1 MVCAEKL
8 FLYNIPQYSPMI
20 KKRLRQLISEEDPI
34 GIKFNWLIQILIL
47 LSVVSFSL
55 ETLPELSDRNHQIL
69 YVVEIFLVIIFS
81 LEYLARLFTAKKP
94 LQFVFSFY
102 GIIDLLAILPFFLH
116 FGFGFV
122 SLRALRFLRIFRIL
136 KLMRYNKA
144 INHFKAAFILAKEE
158 LVLFGMAA
166 LILLYFS
173 AVGIY
178 FFEHPVQPELFSSIF
193 SSLWWSVCTITT
205 VGYGDIYPVTIGGR
219 IFTFLVLIVG
229 LCIISV
235 PAGILASSLSRVK
248 VKQEIEKQL
257 DEYSSH

>member
-1 MVCAEKL
+1 ML
-8 FLYNIPQYSPMI
+8 

-34 GIKFNWLIQILIL
+34 GIKFNWLIQLFIL
-47 LSVVSFSL
+47 LFVVGFSV
-55 ETLPELSDRNHQIL
+55 ETLPDLSPKHHRIL
-69 YVVEIFLVIIFS
+69 HIGEVFLVVVFS
-81 LEYLARLFTAKKP
+81 LEYLARVISAENPWKFI
-94 LQFVFSFY
+94 FSFY
-102 GIIDLLAILPFFLH
+102 GLIDLIALLPFFMQ

-158 LVLFGMAA
+158 LILFGMAA

-178 FFEHPVQPELFSSIF
+178 FFEHPAQPEVFTSIF
-193 SSLWWSVCTITT
+193 SSLWWSVCTLTT
-205 VGYGDIYPVTIGGR
+205 VGYGDIFPITVGGR
-219 IFTFLVLIVG
+219 TFTFLVLIVG

-248 VKQEIEKQL
+248 VSQENEKKNN
-257 DEYSSH
+257 EHSGS